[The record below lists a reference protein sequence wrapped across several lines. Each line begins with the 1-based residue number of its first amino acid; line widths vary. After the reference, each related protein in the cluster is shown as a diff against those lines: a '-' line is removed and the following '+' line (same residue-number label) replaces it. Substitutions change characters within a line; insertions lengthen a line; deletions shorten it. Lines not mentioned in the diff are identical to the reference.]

1 MLEGLYSAAAGM
13 MAQQRRLDSVA
24 NDVANVNT
32 TGYKRVRLSFRDLAY
47 TAPGQG
53 AARGVTTGSGSAAS
67 TIGRFFGQGALRRT
81 DNPLDVA
88 IEGPGFFRVRT
99 ENGTEALT
107 RDGNFHLNSQG
118 ELITS
123 AVLRLVPP
131 VRVPRDTQP
140 EDVTITRTGQV
151 NVKGNRVGE
160 IPVVDVPAPD
170 GLVPAGDN
178 LYMPSTA
185 SGAVRRAAGA
195 NLVQGTLESSNVEIA
210 DAMVDM
216 MDAQKGFALAS
227 RAVQMQDQAM
237 EIANGLR
244 R

>member
-24 NDVANVNT
+24 NDVANANT

-47 TAPGQG
+47 TSPGQG
-53 AARGVTTGSGSAAS
+53 AAQGVTTGSGSAAS
-67 TIGRFFGQGALRRT
+67 TIGRFFGQGSLRRT

-118 ELITS
+118 ELVTS
-123 AVLRLVPP
+123 AGLRLVPP
-131 VRVPRDTQP
+131 VRVPRGTQP
-140 EDVTITRTGQV
+140 EDVAIARNGQV
-151 NVKGNRVGE
+151 NVSGRRVGQ

-178 LYMPSTA
+178 LYVPSTA
-185 SGAVRRAAGA
+185 SGAVRRAGGA
-195 NLVQGTLESSNVEIA
+195 DLVQGTLESSNVEIA